1 MGLFV
6 FVKSRAVGRW
16 INGWLIIIVVV
27 KDAYYSKINWLCF
40 ISNDS
45 MLLLYLK
52 KKNNNNNNNN
62 NEYI

>member
-27 KDAYYSKINWLCF
+27 KDAYYIKINWLCF
-40 ISNDS
+40 ISNDL
-45 MLLLYLK
+45 MLLLYFEKKK
-52 KKNNNNNNNN
+52 KKN
-62 NEYI
+62 EYIKILT